1 MNINKVYP
9 EKLIESLNSNLEK
22 YDIYINTLNEKSDDE
37 IIFLKKDILVES
49 KYLIENTVIDLIA
62 LKNNIPKDISKFEN
76 KINEVYKKLLNL
88 IIHPYICEVRKINNS
103 LKPSVFINSISFNP
117 YVNIL
122 SILLKNISSFECQ
135 IKSKIESFL
144 SVIIKNK
151 VELELFK
158 NKVISQSFSE
168 RFTQIFTSKDNF
180 KLKISLIDLD
190 NNKETTNHQSEI
202 DNNHEGF
209 TSNDLTYEDFINKAI
224 QEMKT

>member
-1 MNINKVYP
+1 MKGCAYKICD
-9 EKLIESLNSNLEK
+9 LEK

-88 IIHPYICEVRKINNS
+88 IIHPYIYEVRKINNS

-117 YVNIL
+117 YVNIF

-158 NKVISQSFSE
+158 NKVISQSLSE

-209 TSNDLTYEDFINKAI
+209 TSNDLPYEDFINKAI